1 MYVHYTSISRSS
13 TISQT
18 WTSVFQIQ
26 IAVLCGNCPKL
37 AHVKLIQFHRDD
49 FSKMWPVQKVWRG
62 FSHQLAVFNRNFG
75 TPPTSTTLPK
85 EGMSSAIH
93 NKNQSNSLFI
103 NPSLIALRGNVCK
116 VSFCLEWSANF
127 TNLLNVVRAQNLCFF
142 ASTDAVVFDSK
153 NWNFF
158 LLCSPLMDQGLVTLF
173 THLTR
178 SIFQN

>member
-1 MYVHYTSISRSS
+1 M
-13 TISQT
+13 SQT

-26 IAVLCGNCPKL
+26 IAVLCGNCVLNLPMLNWSNSTGIIFQICDLCKRYEEL
-37 AHVKLIQFHRDD
+37 SVTSLLCSAGILGQHYYNHI
-49 FSKMWPVQKVWRG
+49 
-62 FSHQLAVFNRNFG
+62 AETRNERCN
-75 TPPTSTTLPK
+75 TQ
-85 EGMSSAIH
+85 
-93 NKNQSNSLFI
+93 KNQSNSLFI

-153 NWNFF
+153 NGISF
-158 LLCSPLMDQGLVTLF
+158 LLCSTLMDQGLVTLF